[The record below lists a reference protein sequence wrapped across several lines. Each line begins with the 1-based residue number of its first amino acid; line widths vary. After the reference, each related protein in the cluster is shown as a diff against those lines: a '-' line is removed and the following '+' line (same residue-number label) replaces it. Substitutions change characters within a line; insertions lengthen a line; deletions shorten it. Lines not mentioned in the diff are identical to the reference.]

1 VNPYRAAGFSLSA
14 YRRTQGGPQHCFSST
29 LFSRGKRVRVCSIS
43 RSPDF
48 STVTTEGEVSEAQWL
63 LKPVRDSEVDRCAG
77 RQCVHTSGL
86 RPLYP

>member
-1 VNPYRAAGFSLSA
+1 MNPYRAADFPCLPMG
-14 YRRTQGGPQHCFSST
+14 RRTGVLST
-29 LFSRGKRVRVCSIS
+29 IFEHTFLRGKRVRVCSIG